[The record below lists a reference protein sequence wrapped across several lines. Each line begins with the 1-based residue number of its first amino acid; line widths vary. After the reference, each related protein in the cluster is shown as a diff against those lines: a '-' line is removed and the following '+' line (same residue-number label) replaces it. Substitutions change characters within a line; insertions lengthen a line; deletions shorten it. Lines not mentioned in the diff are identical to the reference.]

1 MRNAFILINL
11 IFVSLSYAMEPYL
24 GRVNMSEEHYTAM
37 QGIIHFIGW
46 SLAIGILIWV
56 FKFMKKHAQQD
67 ERYKKY
73 VEQNKE
79 KQQDL
84 QQGEIVAKEN
94 KER

>member
-1 MRNAFILINL
+1 MKKIIFALNIL
-11 IFVSLSYAMEPYL
+11 FVSLAYGMEPYL

-56 FKFMKKHAQQD
+56 FRYMKKHAQQD

-73 VEQNKE
+73 MEKHKEQQE
-79 KQQDL
+79 LGQT
-84 QQGEIVAKEN
+84 ETTVKEN
-94 KER
+94 KKG